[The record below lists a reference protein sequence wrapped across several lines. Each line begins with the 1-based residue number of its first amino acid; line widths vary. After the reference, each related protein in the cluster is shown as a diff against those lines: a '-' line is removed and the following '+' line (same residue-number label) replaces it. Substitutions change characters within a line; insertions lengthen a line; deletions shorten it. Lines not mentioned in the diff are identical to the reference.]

1 MSLKSFWQL
10 VIKYLAIKKVQQA
23 LAIIIVGVT
32 AALFTLFFIHHPAYV
47 TALRQTK
54 FSTLLVVFGLYVL
67 LLICLMVVYQCILLL
82 CNKPLSWHENG
93 LLTIYTLLVNFFGP
107 LQSGPGFRAIYLK
120 NKHRVRIR
128 DYAGATFIYYG
139 FYILIS
145 LLFLLVT
152 NRPWWQTV
160 LALLVVGGTGLWGL
174 RYWNHKHKLDVSGN
188 DSHFRLTTKGCT
200 LLALSTLAQIAIT
213 AVIYSVELRSIHPNI
228 NFGQAMTY
236 SGAANFALFVSLTPG
251 AIGFRETFLIFVEHL
266 DHINTAT
273 VLSANVIDRSVYIV
287 FLALLFLL
295 AVGINLKKRLHVKTS
310 S

>member
-1 MSLKSFWQL
+1 MSLKSIWQL
-10 VIKYLAIKKVQQA
+10 IIKYLAIKKVQQV
-23 LAIIIVGVT
+23 LAIIIVCVT
-32 AALFTLFFIHHPAYV
+32 VTLFTLFFIHHSSYV

-54 FSTLLVVFGLYVL
+54 LSTLLVVFGLYVL
-67 LLICLMVVYQCILLL
+67 LLMCLMVVYQCILLL

-139 FYILIS
+139 FYILFS

-160 LALLVVGGTGLWGL
+160 LALLVVGGIGLWGL

-188 DSHFRLTTKGCT
+188 ESRFRLTVKSCA
-200 LLALSTLAQIAIT
+200 LLALSTLAQVAIT
-213 AVIYSVELRSIHPNI
+213 AVIYAVELRSIHPSI

-251 AIGFRETFLIFVEHL
+251 AIGFRETFLIFAEHL

-273 VLSANVIDRSVYIV
+273 ILSANVIDRSVYIV

-295 AVGINLKKRLHVKTS
+295 AIGINLKKRLHVKTS
-310 S
+310 